1 MKTKTKM
8 RLMQGGGIVTAFTPL
23 AIEIAVNRDM
33 YFATKEAGWSMT
45 IGAIIAIFLVSLAM
59 LGKLGRLFG
68 NEIMV
73 VGTIFVM
80 SCLLKPILLNFQYI
94 SGLLLA
100 GMIVNKIVFQTNIN
114 KLKKRIEYEEQAQAV
129 KEALK
134 NG

>member
-1 MKTKTKM
+1 
-8 RLMQGGGIVTAFTPL
+8 
-23 AIEIAVNRDM
+23 
-33 YFATKEAGWSMT
+33 
-45 IGAIIAIFLVSLAM
+45 M